1 LAVVCGGEFP
11 HAPQA
16 VSELKAIVEKFGAAR
31 GPLALA
37 TAVRTTGSTY
47 RRPGA
52 RLLLDG
58 SGRLAGSLSSGCLEE
73 EIAGLVRAVLVDR
86 DPTLHSF
93 DLRPRFGCHG
103 TMDILIEPLEPN
115 NEFLGHAV
123 VGLRTRA
130 TWTAATV
137 FSSSTRA
144 LGSLVV
150 RGERP
155 PEDEAFVQTIEPP
168 IRLIALGDGLENE
181 MIAALAVALGW
192 ETIFAATPNEIPP
205 PDARTA
211 VVVKAHKMGRDL
223 AALKNL
229 LKLPIPYVGLVG
241 PNRRKQLLL
250 STLFDEGWLSPNASL
265 TRLFGPAGLDLGAET
280 PAEIAL
286 SIVAEIQAVM
296 AGHPGGSLRN
306 KAGAIHLPGQTLTS
320 LQA

>member
-1 LAVVCGGEFP
+1 M
-11 HAPQA
+11 
-16 VSELKAIVEKFGAAR
+16 SELKAIVEKFGATR

-58 SGRLAGSLSSGCLEE
+58 SGRLAGSLSSGCLED
-73 EIAGLVRAVLVDR
+73 EIAGLAGEVLAHGE
-86 DPTLHSF
+86 PALHSF

-103 TMDILIEPLEPN
+103 AMDVLIERLEPN
-115 NEFLGHAV
+115 NEFLAQAV

-130 TWTAATV
+130 AWMAATV
-137 FSSSTRA
+137 FSSPTRA
-144 LGSLVV
+144 LGSIVV
-150 RGERP
+150 RGEP
-155 PEDEAFVQTIEPP
+155 PSEDEALVQRIEPP
-168 IRLIALGDGLENE
+168 IRLIGLGDGLENE
-181 MIAALAVALGW
+181 VLAALAVALGW
-192 ETIFAATPNEIPP
+192 ETIFVATANEIPP

-223 AALKNL
+223 AALKDL

-241 PNRRKQLLL
+241 PARRKQILL
-250 STLFDEGWLSPNASL
+250 STLFDEGWISPNASL
-265 TRLFGPAGLDLGAET
+265 ARLYGPAGLDLGAET

-296 AGHPGGSLRN
+296 AGHPGGSLRD
-306 KAGAIHLPGQTLTS
+306 KAGAIHLPRLTLAS
-320 LQA
+320 LEA